1 MPENNSASRRK
12 VLSTIGSAA
21 TVSVVGMSGT
31 SRAANCYVNADGD
44 GGCTQGSDSDEYY
57 WTGRDYDLD
66 LNAAMSAERCYQ
78 WDSSFNGLAVC
89 SDVNMDVNQVDSDYD
104 VADKIELTHEI
115 TFYGGSIDWSISDAG
130 YNVNG
135 DTVTWNG
142 SWTDTTSEHFGDN
155 NIQAEV
161 QDFHGI
167 EVVDYATFYM
177 PDTTERIQ
185 TTCEWRT

>member
-1 MPENNSASRRK
+1 MQESNGTSRRK

-21 TVSVVGMSGT
+21 TVSVVGMAGT
-31 SRAANCYVNADGD
+31 SRASNCYVNAE
-44 GGCTQGSDSDEYY
+44 GCCCDQGNDSDNYY
-57 WTGRDYDLD
+57 WASRDYDLELD
-66 LNAAMSAERCYQ
+66 TAMSAERCLKT
-78 WDSSFNGLAVC
+78 DSDYNGLAVC

-104 VADKIELTHEI
+104 EADKIELTHEI
-115 TFYGGSIDWSISDAG
+115 TFYGGTIDWSLSDAG
-130 YNVNG
+130 YNVSG

-142 SWTDTTSEHFGDN
+142 SWTNTDSEHFGDN
-155 NIQAEV
+155 NIEADV

-185 TTCEWRT
+185 TTCEWQT